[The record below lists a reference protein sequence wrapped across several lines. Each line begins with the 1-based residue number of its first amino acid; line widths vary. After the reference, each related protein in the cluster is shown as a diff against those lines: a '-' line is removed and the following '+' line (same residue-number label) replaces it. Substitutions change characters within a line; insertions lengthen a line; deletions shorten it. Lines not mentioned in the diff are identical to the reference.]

1 MTKAFGR
8 FLNADKKGDHQLKD
22 PNTNKQIS
30 QNGGGIIFHPKTLST
45 PLLSLKR
52 NVVMLFLP
60 PLFLNSHKPMK
71 RKWYL
76 IWLQTN
82 PKEKK

>member
-1 MTKAFGR
+1 M
-8 FLNADKKGDHQLKD
+8 
-22 PNTNKQIS
+22 
-30 QNGGGIIFHPKTLST
+30 GGIIFHPKTLST

-82 PKEKK
+82 PNEKK